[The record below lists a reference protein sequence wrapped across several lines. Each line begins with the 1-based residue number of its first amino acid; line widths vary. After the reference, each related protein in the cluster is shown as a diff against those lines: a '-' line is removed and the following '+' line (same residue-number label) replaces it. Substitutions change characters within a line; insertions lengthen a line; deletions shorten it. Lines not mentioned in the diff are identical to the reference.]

1 MGAVTDEEKDPRGA
15 SIAPRH
21 GSETGESLGD
31 VLSSIRKLV
40 SAETAARLHDG
51 SDGDGV
57 LVLTGDL
64 RVDTDPGESE
74 DGLAAGLGNPD
85 AGLLAP
91 SLDEEGLRSLINSI
105 VREELQGELG
115 ARIERNLRRLVRRE
129 VSLALQERDREA

>member
-15 SIAPRH
+15 SIAPRR
-21 GSETGESLGD
+21 GPETGESLGD

-57 LVLTGDL
+57 LVLTSDL

-74 DGLAAGLGNPD
+74 DGLAAGLSNSD